1 MAAGQAPHGEDRA
14 PHQPVA
20 EQRLHR
26 VLTTRRAELARSSE
40 VRAKD
45 DLVAADESHDEPNCG
60 PIKPPPTFDESGH
73 ARVG

>member
-26 VLTTRRAELARSSE
+26 VLTTRRAELARSRE

-45 DLVAADESHDEPNCG
+45 DLVAADESHDEPNRG
-60 PIKPPPTFDESGH
+60 PIKPPQTRTEQSLDRIG
-73 ARVG
+73 